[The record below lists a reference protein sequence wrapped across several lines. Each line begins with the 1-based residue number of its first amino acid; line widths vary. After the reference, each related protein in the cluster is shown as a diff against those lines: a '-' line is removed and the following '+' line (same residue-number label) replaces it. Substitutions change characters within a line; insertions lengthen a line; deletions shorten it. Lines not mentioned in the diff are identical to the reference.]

1 LGKRKWATRAQVI
14 KKRKKKMKNAAI
26 LPVEEAEKVST
37 I

>member
-1 LGKRKWATRAQVI
+1 LGRRKWATRAQVI

-26 LPVEEAEKVST
+26 LPAEEAEKVST